1 MTSECCIQSI
11 NIIICVV
18 GVLLLRIMYEDP
30 AVAGDVWQTK
40 DADRQ
45 HRVCQT
51 TDDDAAGIRGRSLAR
66 RESESADAGPLN
78 GVEE

>member
-1 MTSECCIQSI
+1 MMMTSECCIQSI

-45 HRVCQT
+45 QSVP
-51 TDDDAAGIRGRSLAR
+51 DDG
-66 RESESADAGPLN
+66 
-78 GVEE
+78 